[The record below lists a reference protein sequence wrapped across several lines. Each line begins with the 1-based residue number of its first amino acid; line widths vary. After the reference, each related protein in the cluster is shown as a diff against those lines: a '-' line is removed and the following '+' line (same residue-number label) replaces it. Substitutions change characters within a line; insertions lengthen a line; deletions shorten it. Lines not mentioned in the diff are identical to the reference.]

1 MIQKSFFQKHHKRLV
16 TEALIKA
23 VLCGLLVGF
32 CANFLAALA
41 AWLFDF
47 GGVMFAVLVG
57 AAIGV
62 VTAVVLYFAKF
73 KPSVRELAQ
82 RVDRLGLEERMI
94 TMLQFQEDESVIARL
109 QRENAKQHL
118 KDVED
123 RKLRMR
129 IPKLVMI
136 FAVIAMVLGSGMTT
150 VVALAANDILP
161 PGSEIIN
168 PTDPMAQYLA
178 ISYLTEGG
186 GEIEGETDQ
195 LLLPGEDATPVVA
208 VAEDG
213 WVFVGWDDG
222 HKQVERQEKAVT
234 SGAVFIA
241 MFEEIGEDGESGDES
256 QDGGEGGQ
264 GGEGDQADDLPP
276 AGGETNADSA
286 QGGQGEN
293 GSGQGADSSDQ
304 GGQGEGQEQGQ
315 GKGDGKGQGAGGSWD
330 DAANAFLDG
339 STSYR
344 AYKDMYYQM
353 AMEYFEENGEIPPEM
368 REFFETYFNG
378 I

>member
-293 GSGQGADSSDQ
+293 GSGQGSDSSDQ